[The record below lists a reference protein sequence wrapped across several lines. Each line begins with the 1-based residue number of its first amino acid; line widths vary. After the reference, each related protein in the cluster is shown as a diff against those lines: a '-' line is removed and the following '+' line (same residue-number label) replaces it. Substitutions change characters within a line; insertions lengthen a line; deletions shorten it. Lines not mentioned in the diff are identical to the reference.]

1 MIIDRQQYFVTV
13 SADENKLILDAEK
26 NIFKVVYLPLALTDQ
41 EIETRYSEVDVTDFE
56 ITIPYGKYTKLQIRR
71 ACRALGIE
79 SKLNDLLKSDAIF
92 AADWS
97 DAQEIDLQDEILKQA
112 LMQGNFTQTDIQQI
126 KDVIANG

>member
-79 SKLNDLLKSDAIF
+79 SKLNDLLKSDALF

>member
-13 SADENKLILDAEK
+13 SADENKLIVDVEK

-41 EIETRYSEVDVTDFE
+41 EIEARYSEVDVTDFE

-79 SKLNDLLKSDAIF
+79 SKLNDLLSSDAIF

-126 KDVIANG
+126 KDVISNG

>member
-1 MIIDRQQYFVTV
+1 MIIDRRQYFVMV
-13 SADENKLILDAEK
+13 SADENKLIVDAEK

-79 SKLNDLLKSDAIF
+79 SKLNDLLSSNAIF